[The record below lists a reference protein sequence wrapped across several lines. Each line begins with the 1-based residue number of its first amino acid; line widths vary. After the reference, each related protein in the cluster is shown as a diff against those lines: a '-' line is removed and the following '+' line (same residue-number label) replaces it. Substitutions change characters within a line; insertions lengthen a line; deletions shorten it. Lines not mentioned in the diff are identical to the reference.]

1 MADEKVNPPDFAGN
15 VETDDEIP
23 SPQVLR
29 ALESHVVLDS
39 VGRTHPFKSL
49 YSGPNVARR
58 ILIIFIR
65 HFFCGNCQEYL
76 RTLSASITPDD
87 LLGLP
92 ASTFVVV
99 VGCGSHE
106 LIDAYV
112 RETACPFPV
121 YADPTRRLYQE
132 LGMVRTLSMG
142 PRPAYL
148 RDRSAARTVASG
160 IYQGLRQVRAGLAL
174 KMGDQR
180 QVGGEFLLEPASR
193 TLETPILAEPPA
205 LQAEKHGFGNGF
217 GADDDDDVRDGR
229 VEEKCVTWCHRMRT
243 TRDHAEIPEL
253 MEILGLEGDGAPVRD
268 AKRWR
273 RALETRKG
281 TGLSMA
287 GQMARVSVDTS
298 RTARGG
304 VER

>member
-1 MADEKVNPPDFAGN
+1 MHQTKPDQTRTDAPP
-15 VETDDEIP
+15 
-23 SPQVLR
+23 Q
-29 ALESHVVLDS
+29 
-39 VGRTHPFKSL
+39 
-49 YSGPNVARR
+49 
-58 ILIIFIR
+58 
-65 HFFCGNCQEYL
+65 NCQEYL
-76 RTLSASITPDD
+76 RTLSASITPED

-92 ASTFVVV
+92 VSTFVVV

-121 YADPTRRLYQE
+121 YADPTRRLYRE

-180 QVGGEFLLEPASR
+180 QVGGEFLFEPASR
-193 TLETPILAEPPA
+193 TLETPILSPPPPPGTET
-205 LQAEKHGFGNGF
+205 EKQGYGFGFGF
-217 GADDDDDVRDGR
+217 EDEEDERDGR
-229 VEEKCVTWCHRMRT
+229 IEEKCVTWCHRMRT

-253 MEILGLEGDGAPVRD
+253 MEVLGLEGDGAPVRD
-268 AKRWR
+268 PKRWR
-273 RALETRKG
+273 KALAERKG

-287 GQMARVSVDTS
+287 RQMGRMSIDTTS
-298 RTARGG
+298 RTARGS
-304 VER
+304 VEG